1 MTIPLVCEPERA
13 PSPLKPH
20 EARSFQELDNFL
32 RDLEEMEINLRG
44 LHLLVHL
51 HLLSGG
57 KRLKALASAIGLTS
71 AGMTG
76 VADQLE
82 LKGLVV
88 REVQPNDRR
97 SIYLS
102 LTEEGH
108 QFALWIGDSL
118 GRAFGDKR

>member
-1 MTIPLVCEPERA
+1 MTAVLSHEFRPPETT
-13 PSPLKPH
+13 SKHQDL
-20 EARSFQELDNFL
+20 RSFEDLDGIL
-32 RDLEEMEINLRG
+32 RDLWKMEINLRG
-44 LHLLVHL
+44 LHLLIHL
-51 HLLSGG
+51 HLLGRG
-57 KRLKALASAIGLTS
+57 ERLKSLASAIGLTS

-88 REVQPNDRR
+88 REVLPNDRR

-102 LTEEGH
+102 LTKEGT

-118 GRAFGDKR
+118 GGAFGHRS

>member
-1 MTIPLVCEPERA
+1 
-13 PSPLKPH
+13 
-20 EARSFQELDNFL
+20 
-32 RDLEEMEINLRG
+32 MEINVRG

-51 HLLSGG
+51 HLSGSG
-57 KRLKALASAIGLTS
+57 KRLKSLASAIGLTS

-88 REVQPNDRR
+88 REVPPNDRR

-102 LTEEGH
+102 LTPKGH
-108 QFALWIGDSL
+108 QFALWIGESL
-118 GRAFGDKR
+118 ERAFGNKR

>member
-1 MTIPLVCEPERA
+1 
-13 PSPLKPH
+13 
-20 EARSFQELDNFL
+20 
-32 RDLEEMEINLRG
+32 MEINLRG
-44 LHLLVHL
+44 LHLLIHL
-51 HLLSGG
+51 HLLGRG
-57 KRLKALASAIGLTS
+57 ERLKSLASAIGLTS

-88 REVQPNDRR
+88 REVLPNDRR

-102 LTEEGH
+102 LTKEGT

-118 GRAFGDKR
+118 GGAFGHRS